1 MQASTISFCSGQDFP
16 VNSFSCHLAQMLR
29 NCHPAPKGTF
39 PRTEKSTPGSF
50 VAAAT
55 AVTTTGDGQETKTGA
70 GTAYANAAPVILCI
84 GTDRSTGDSLG
95 PLIGYLLEQK
105 HGLQR
110 RCNIY
115 GTLQTPIHAL
125 NLLDTVKHIDAAHAG
140 APIICVDASLGTPD
154 RIGSIT
160 LSQRPLR
167 PGLGVNKS
175 LPSIGDISITGVIG
189 TVAMS
194 DPCQLQSIRLCM
206 IMQMASNIAEGIAK
220 LFSND
225 KGLPPQKCW

>member
-1 MQASTISFCSGQDFP
+1 MQTSTYSFCSGQDFP
-16 VNSFSCHLAQMLR
+16 VNSFSCHLASMLM
-29 NCHPAPKGTF
+29 NCHPAPRGTF
-39 PRTEKSTPGSF
+39 PPIEKSTHQSY

-55 AVTTTGDGQETKTGA
+55 AVTASGDGQNTNRIGKT
-70 GTAYANAAPVILCI
+70 TSANTSPVILCI

-105 HGLQR
+105 HGLGEY
-110 RCNIY
+110 CNIY
-115 GTLQTPIHAL
+115 GTLQAPIHAL
-125 NLLDTVKHIDAAHAG
+125 NLQDTVKHITSTHVG
-140 APIICVDASLGTPD
+140 TPVICVDASLGTPD

-167 PGLGVNKS
+167 PGLGVNKN

-206 IMQMASNIAEGIAK
+206 IMQMASNIAEGISK
-220 LFSND
+220 LFLND